1 MRLFIYILH
10 LYLPYKLL
18 LISYYGMLLLFI
30 FARAITRYPTH
41 VMLASKLRFT
51 KFLNIFYV
59 YDTLYNLHYS
69 EMFHTSL
76 NLFLNATY
84 L

>member
-10 LYLPYKLL
+10 PYLLYTLL

-30 FARAITRYPTH
+30 FARAISRYPTH
-41 VMLASKLRFT
+41 VILPSELRFP

-69 EMFHTSL
+69 EMFHTPL
-76 NLFLNATY
+76 NLFLNVTH